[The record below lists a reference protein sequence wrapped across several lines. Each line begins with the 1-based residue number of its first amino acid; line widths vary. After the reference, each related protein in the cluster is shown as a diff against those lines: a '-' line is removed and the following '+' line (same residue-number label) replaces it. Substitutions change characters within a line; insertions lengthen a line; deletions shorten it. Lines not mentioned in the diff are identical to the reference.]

1 MCLFNCQGKNKKL
14 IYANLYRNTIND
26 GDSQTSPLPIFTE
39 GGGGTSV
46 HRLNRITSLKVF
58 HVLLYRLY
66 DRIRRFVSEL
76 IAIIAK
82 ELKHD
87 ENGMSFKSS
96 PKNKPHAHQVSS
108 QDSFAYK

>member
-14 IYANLYRNTIND
+14 IYANVYRNTIND

-39 GGGGTSV
+39 GGGTSV
-46 HRLNRITSLKVF
+46 HRLNRITSLNVF

-66 DRIRRFVSEL
+66 DRIRRFVSAL

-96 PKNKPHAHQVSS
+96 PKNKPNAHQVSS
-108 QDSFAYK
+108 QVSFEYK

>member
-39 GGGGTSV
+39 GGGDVCTQAKQDYLAKS
-46 HRLNRITSLKVF
+46 F